1 MSLFLTDIKG
11 WWREP
16 LAQLSATPV
25 ILIVLI
31 AGTSQSESPSGEPIA
46 SPESIC
52 GPECVRVVLQE
63 YHHSEPL
70 YGLVREMQPTL
81 LADGCDLATVA
92 RTLNARGLHTA
103 AMQIGERVSV
113 RWPYP
118 VIVHLRA
125 NAGTGHFVVQLPDDS
140 KRARVWFGPGDLRIM
155 EQADFARWRSGAV
168 LLTAPIPI
176 DSPESSFFIESVG
189 LPWTVL
195 VLVVLLGCSLL
206 LSLVIVCRKEFD
218 R

>member
-1 MSLFLTDIKG
+1 M
-11 WWREP
+11 
-16 LAQLSATPV
+16 
-25 ILIVLI
+25 
-31 AGTSQSESPSGEPIA
+31 
-46 SPESIC
+46 
-52 GPECVRVVLQE
+52 QE

-140 KRARVWFGPGDLRIM
+140 KRARVWTR
-155 EQADFARWRSGAV
+155 
-168 LLTAPIPI
+168 
-176 DSPESSFFIESVG
+176 
-189 LPWTVL
+189 
-195 VLVVLLGCSLL
+195 
-206 LSLVIVCRKEFD
+206 
-218 R
+218 